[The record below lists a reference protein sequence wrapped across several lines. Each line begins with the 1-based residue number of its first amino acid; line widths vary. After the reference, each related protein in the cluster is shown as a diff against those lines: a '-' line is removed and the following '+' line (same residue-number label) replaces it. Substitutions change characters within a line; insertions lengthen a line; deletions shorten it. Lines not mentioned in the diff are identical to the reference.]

1 MEKEVRNSTK
11 KMLMYFIVFSITM
24 LFAGFISAYIVS
36 SMGQYWVHITPPRM
50 FKVSNVLIVS
60 ASVTLYLANKV
71 IVRGNV
77 SLSKMLLYL
86 TLAFGIGFAYTQYS
100 GWKVLESWGSGWNN
114 RPTEFGVATS
124 WNNIENLLE
133 GSAIYG
139 EDYEIKKL
147 DLDPEAGLFKSI
159 KQIFKG
165 GEPLIFD
172 SENNELYGPEYPVF
186 DKEPITN
193 KVKKLTNTSNAYL
206 FVLMIIHVLHLA
218 LGLIYLVVNLMRIQ
232 KGIINTEDNVQ
243 IHTMGIYWH
252 FLGGLWLV
260 LFFILFSV

>member
-1 MEKEVRNSTK
+1 
-11 KMLMYFIVFSITM
+11 MYFIVFSITM

-36 SMGQYWVHITPPRM
+36 SIGQYWVHITPPTM
-50 FKVSNVLIVS
+50 FLVSNILIVA

-71 IVRGNV
+71 ILRGDI
-77 SLSKMLLYL
+77 LISKMLLYL
-86 TLAFGIGFAYTQYS
+86 TLAFGIGFTYTQYS

-124 WNNIENLLE
+124 WNNIENLIE

-147 DLDPEAGLFKSI
+147 DLDSDAGIFESI
-159 KQIFKG
+159 KQILKG

-172 SENNELYGPEYPVF
+172 SENRELYGPNYPFF
-186 DKEPITN
+186 DKNPITN

-206 FVLMIIHVLHLA
+206 FVLMIVHIFHLA
-218 LGLIYLVVNLMRIQ
+218 IGLIYLVVNLMRIQ
-232 KGIINTEDNVQ
+232 KGIINTENNVQ
-243 IHTMGIYWH
+243 IHSMEIYWH

-260 LFFILFSV
+260 LYFILFSV